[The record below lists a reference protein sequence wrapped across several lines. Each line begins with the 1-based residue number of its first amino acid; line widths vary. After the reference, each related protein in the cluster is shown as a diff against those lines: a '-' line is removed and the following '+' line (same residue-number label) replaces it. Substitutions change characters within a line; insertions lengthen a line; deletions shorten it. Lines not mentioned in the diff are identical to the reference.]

1 VVSHSK
7 LLQAIGFAAKRKT
20 KFEQGIEILLTK
32 EAIESLIQ
40 DEIKWYKIEGTEV
53 PLTEM
58 QFAGYPVHLG
68 SHNSVRIV
76 EEVIRL

>member
-1 VVSHSK
+1 MVTHSH
-7 LLQAIGFAAKRKT
+7 LLQAISFTVKRKT
-20 KFEQGIEILLTK
+20 KSEQRIEILLTK

-58 QFAGYPVHLG
+58 KFAGYPVHLG
-68 SHNSVRIV
+68 NHNSVRLV

>member
-1 VVSHSK
+1 MVTHSH
-7 LLQAIGFAAKRKT
+7 LMQAISIVAKRKT

-40 DEIKWYKIEGTEV
+40 DEIKWYNIEGTKV

-58 QFAGYPVHLG
+58 QFAGYPVRLG
-68 SHNSVRIV
+68 NHNSVRIV
-76 EEVIRL
+76 EEVVRL

>member
-1 VVSHSK
+1 MVTHSS
-7 LLQAIGFAAKRKT
+7 LLQAISVVAKRKT

-40 DEIKWYKIEGTEV
+40 DEIKWYKIEGTTV

-68 SHNSVRIV
+68 SHNSVRLV
-76 EEVIRL
+76 EEVVRL

>member
-1 VVSHSK
+1 M
-7 LLQAIGFAAKRKT
+7 QAIHFARLHIT
-20 KFEQGIEILLTK
+20 KNDQQLEILLTK

-40 DEIKWYKIEGTEV
+40 DEIKWYKVEGTEV

-68 SHNSVRIV
+68 SHNSVRLV
-76 EEVIRL
+76 EEVVRL

>member
-1 VVSHSK
+1 MVTHSS
-7 LLQAIGFAAKRKT
+7 LLQAISFVAKRKT
-20 KFEQGIEILLTK
+20 TFEQQIEILLTK

-58 QFAGYPVHLG
+58 RFAGYPVHLG